1 MESRRLKNKKQEL
14 ESYQKRVVAYA
25 KRQKNPF
32 YMLGDWLLTLCALG
46 IILVEEIYKFFRHR
60 LNLESF
66 SRFLREDVR
75 WYRVW
80 IHFTLAFLLPVMI
93 FSIGI
98 TSQSGSFWS
107 NFYHRLSQGVLFS
120 TTVSLAAT
128 LVTDFVENLQ
138 PETKSDGRNR
148 SSKRTVYQI
157 SVDQATVIGLLLT
170 IVILMV
176 ASFLFTQSGSQGIN
190 FTGLILQF
198 VLYGGALLLY
208 GSGGRVDA
216 EKLHEKADTE
226 REE

>member
-14 ESYQKRVVAYA
+14 AGYQKRVVAYA
-25 KRQKNPF
+25 KRQKNPL

-46 IILVEEIYKFFRHR
+46 IILVEEIYKFFRYR

-66 SRFLREDVR
+66 SRFLKEDVR

-80 IHFTLAFLLPVMI
+80 IHFTLAFLLPVVI
-93 FSIGI
+93 
-98 TSQSGSFWS
+98 
-107 NFYHRLSQGVLFS
+107 FS

-138 PETKSDGRNR
+138 PEIKSDGRNR
-148 SSKRTVYQI
+148 STKRTVYQI

-198 VLYGGALLLY
+198 VLYAGALLLY
-208 GSGGRVDA
+208 GSGGRVDT

>member
-1 MESRRLKNKKQEL
+1 M
-14 ESYQKRVVAYA
+14 
-25 KRQKNPF
+25 
-32 YMLGDWLLTLCALG
+32 
-46 IILVEEIYKFFRHR
+46 
-60 LNLESF
+60 
-66 SRFLREDVR
+66 
-75 WYRVW
+75 
-80 IHFTLAFLLPVMI
+80 
-93 FSIGI
+93 
-98 TSQSGSFWS
+98 
-107 NFYHRLSQGVLFS
+107 LFS

-148 SSKRTVYQI
+148 STKRTVYQI

-176 ASFLFTQSGSQGIN
+176 ASFLFTQSGNQGIN

-198 VLYGGALLLY
+198 VLYAGALLLY

>member
-14 ESYQKRVVAYA
+14 AGYQKRVVAYA
-25 KRQKNPF
+25 KRQKNPL

-46 IILVEEIYKFFRHR
+46 IILVEEIYKFFRYR

-66 SRFLREDVR
+66 SRFLKEDVR

-80 IHFTLAFLLPVMI
+80 IHFTLAFLLPVVI
-93 FSIGI
+93 FSVGI

-148 SSKRTVYQI
+148 STKRTVYQI
-157 SVDQATVIGLLLT
+157 SVDQSDGHWSLIDHCDPHGGFLLVYP
-170 IVILMV
+170 IRK
-176 ASFLFTQSGSQGIN
+176 SRD
-190 FTGLILQF
+190 QF
-198 VLYGGALLLY
+198 Y
-208 GSGGRVDA
+208 RVDFTICPLCWSLA
-216 EKLHEKADTE
+216 LVWVWWTSRC
-226 REE
+226 REVA

>member
-25 KRQKNPF
+25 KRQKNPL

-46 IILVEEIYKFFRHR
+46 IILVEEIYKFFRYR

-66 SRFLREDVR
+66 NRFLREDIR

-107 NFYHRLSQGVLFS
+107 
-120 TTVSLAAT
+120 
-128 LVTDFVENLQ
+128 
-138 PETKSDGRNR
+138 RN
-148 SSKRTVYQI
+148 
-157 SVDQATVIGLLLT
+157 
-170 IVILMV
+170 
-176 ASFLFTQSGSQGIN
+176 
-190 FTGLILQF
+190 
-198 VLYGGALLLY
+198 
-208 GSGGRVDA
+208 
-216 EKLHEKADTE
+216 
-226 REE
+226 

>member
-1 MESRRLKNKKQEL
+1 METRRLKDQKEKL

-46 IILVEEIYKFFRHR
+46 IILVEEIYKFFRYR

-80 IHFTLAFLLPVMI
+80 IHFTLAFLLPVVI
-93 FSIGI
+93 FSVGI

-148 SSKRTVYQI
+148 SSKRTV
-157 SVDQATVIGLLLT
+157 IGLLVT

-198 VLYGGALLLY
+198 VLYAGALLLY

-216 EKLHEKADTE
+216 EKLKEEAETE
-226 REE
+226 RKE

>member
-1 MESRRLKNKKQEL
+1 MESRRLKI
-14 ESYQKRVVAYA
+14 
-25 KRQKNPF
+25 KNRNLKAIKTGCGLCQASKEPF
-32 YMLGDWLLTLCALG
+32 VHVGRLALTLCALG
-46 IILVEEIYKFFRHR
+46 IILVEEIYKFFRYR

-66 SRFLREDVR
+66 NRFLREDIR

-138 PETKSDGRNR
+138 PETKSDGKNR
-148 SSKRTVYQI
+148 ALNARFIK
-157 SVDQATVIGLLLT
+157 SVWIRQP
-170 IVILMV
+170 
-176 ASFLFTQSGSQGIN
+176 
-190 FTGLILQF
+190 
-198 VLYGGALLLY
+198 
-208 GSGGRVDA
+208 
-216 EKLHEKADTE
+216 
-226 REE
+226 

>member
-14 ESYQKRVVAYA
+14 AGYQKRVVAYA
-25 KRQKNPF
+25 KRQKNPL

-46 IILVEEIYKFFRHR
+46 IILVEEIYKFFRYR

-66 SRFLREDVR
+66 SRFLKEDVR

-80 IHFTLAFLLPVMI
+80 IHFTLAFLLPVVI
-93 FSIGI
+93 FSVGI

-138 PETKSDGRNR
+138 PETHGLSNQCRPGNRNR
-148 SSKRTVYQI
+148 LVIDHCDPHGGFLLVYPI
-157 SVDQATVIGLLLT
+157 RKSRDQ
-170 IVILMV
+170 
-176 ASFLFTQSGSQGIN
+176 F
-190 FTGLILQF
+190 
-198 VLYGGALLLY
+198 Y
-208 GSGGRVDA
+208 RVDFTICPLCWSLA
-216 EKLHEKADTE
+216 FVWVWWTSRC
-226 REE
+226 REVA

>member
-25 KRQKNPF
+25 KRQKNPL

-46 IILVEEIYKFFRHR
+46 IILVEEIYKFFRYR

-66 SRFLREDVR
+66 NRFLREDVR

-138 PETKSDGRNR
+138 PET
-148 SSKRTVYQI
+148 
-157 SVDQATVIGLLLT
+157 
-170 IVILMV
+170 
-176 ASFLFTQSGSQGIN
+176 
-190 FTGLILQF
+190 GLILQVWCYNLSSMLEPCSYM
-198 VLYGGALLLY
+198 VL
-208 GSGGRVDA
+208 VDESMQRSYMTKRKQKRKNKCTIRA
-216 EKLHEKADTE
+216 I
-226 REE
+226 

>member
-25 KRQKNPF
+25 KRQKNPL

-46 IILVEEIYKFFRHR
+46 IILVEEIYKFFRYR

-66 SRFLREDVR
+66 NRFLREDVR

-128 LVTDFVENLQ
+128 LVTDFVENL
-138 PETKSDGRNR
+138 NR
-148 SSKRTVYQI
+148 STKRTVYQI

-198 VLYGGALLLY
+198 ILYAGALLLY
-208 GSGGRVDA
+208 GSGGRVDT

>member
-1 MESRRLKNKKQEL
+1 MESRKLKNKKQEL

-32 YMLGDWLLTLCALG
+32 YMLGDWLLTLCALS

-93 FSIGI
+93 
-98 TSQSGSFWS
+98 

-190 FTGLILQF
+190 FTGLVLQF
-198 VLYGGALLLY
+198 VLYAGALLLY
-208 GSGGRVDA
+208 GAGGRVDA
-216 EKLHEKADTE
+216 HDKTDTE
-226 REE
+226 KEE

>member
-1 MESRRLKNKKQEL
+1 M
-14 ESYQKRVVAYA
+14 
-25 KRQKNPF
+25 
-32 YMLGDWLLTLCALG
+32 TLCALG
-46 IILVEEIYKFFRHR
+46 IILVEEIYKFFRYR

-138 PETKSDGRNR
+138 PETKSDGKNR
-148 SSKRTVYQI
+148 STKRTVYQI

-198 VLYGGALLLY
+198 ILYAGALLLY

-216 EKLHEKADTE
+216 EKLHKEANTE

>member
-14 ESYQKRVVAYA
+14 AGYQKRVVAYA
-25 KRQKNPF
+25 KRQKNPL

-46 IILVEEIYKFFRHR
+46 IILVEEIYKFFRYR

-66 SRFLREDVR
+66 SRFLKEDVR

-80 IHFTLAFLLPVMI
+80 IHFTLAFLLPVVI
-93 FSIGI
+93 FSVGI

-148 SSKRTVYQI
+148 STKRTVYQI
-157 SVDQATVIGLLLT
+157 SVDQATVIGLVIDHCDPHGGFLLVYP
-170 IVILMV
+170 IRK
-176 ASFLFTQSGSQGIN
+176 SRN
-190 FTGLILQF
+190 QF
-198 VLYGGALLLY
+198 Y
-208 GSGGRVDA
+208 RVDFTICPLCWSLA
-216 EKLHEKADTE
+216 LVWVWWTSRY
-226 REE
+226 REVA

>member
-14 ESYQKRVVAYA
+14 AGYQKRVVAYA
-25 KRQKNPF
+25 KRQKNPL

-46 IILVEEIYKFFRHR
+46 IILVEEIYKFFRYR

-66 SRFLREDVR
+66 SRFLKEDVR

-80 IHFTLAFLLPVMI
+80 IHFTLAFLLPVVI
-93 FSIGI
+93 FSVGI

-148 SSKRTVYQI
+148 STKRTVYQI

-170 IVILMV
+170 ICDPHGG
-176 ASFLFTQSGSQGIN
+176 FLLVYPIRKSRN
-190 FTGLILQF
+190 QF
-198 VLYGGALLLY
+198 Y
-208 GSGGRVDA
+208 RVDFTICPLWWSLA
-216 EKLHEKADTE
+216 FVWVWWTSRC
-226 REE
+226 REVA

>member
-1 MESRRLKNKKQEL
+1 MKAIKTGLWLCQASKEPFVHVGRLAL
-14 ESYQKRVVAYA
+14 DS
-25 KRQKNPF
+25 
-32 YMLGDWLLTLCALG
+32 LCIG
-46 IILVEEIYKFFRHR
+46 HHPGREVYKFF
-60 LNLESF
+60 LSLEFRSF
-66 SRFLREDVR
+66 NRFLREDVR

-138 PETKSDGRNR
+138 PETKSDGKK
-148 SSKRTVYQI
+148 SGTKRTVYQI

-190 FTGLILQF
+190 FTGLVLQF
-198 VLYGGALLLY
+198 VLYAGALLLY

-216 EKLHEKADTE
+216 ESYMTKRKQKRKNKCTIRAI
-226 REE
+226 